1 MPDFALTAEGEG
13 FEPFVRGS
21 TLKWFETAAFRTTSA
36 TPPSGDEPNW
46 YRPAK
51 VLVDIGPA
59 RRVRE
64 RAGRAATDAPAT
76 LHAMDMIDPPVAR
89 YAAEHTSAPGPH
101 LAGVAAATREQTQS
115 PGMMSGVVV
124 ARLLEALVVATRAR
138 RVLEIG
144 TFTGYGALSIA
155 ARLPAGGTVITLE
168 ADAGRADLARR
179 HFEASPDAAKVD
191 WSRATRARS
200 SPRSTAPS
208 TSCSS
213 TPGRATTRTTTRPSC
228 RSSPTTA

>member
-1 MPDFALTAEGEG
+1 
-13 FEPFVRGS
+13 
-21 TLKWFETAAFRTTSA
+21 
-36 TPPSGDEPNW
+36 
-46 YRPAK
+46 
-51 VLVDIGPA
+51 
-59 RRVRE
+59 
-64 RAGRAATDAPAT
+64 
-76 LHAMDMIDPPVAR
+76 MDMIDPQVER

-101 LAGVAAATREQTQS
+101 LAGVAAATREQTQT

-179 HFEASPDAAKVD
+179 HFEPSPDAAKIELVRGDAREIVPTLDGPFDLVFIDAWKGDYPHYYEAVLPKLADHGLIVCDNVLWGGDVVD
-191 WSRATRARS
+191 
-200 SPRSTAPS
+200 PAPDDDN
-208 TSCSS
+208 
-213 TPGRATTRTTTRPSC
+213 GRALAAFNDAVQRDDRVENALLTVGDGLMVIWH
-228 RSSPTTA
+228 AAG